1 MTTMPLNLKIAVA
14 TVITAIVGGAI
25 YLIAMRGPAIILDMA
40 TSAVAFICL

>member
-1 MTTMPLNLKIAVA
+1 MTTMPLNFKIAVA
-14 TVITAIVGGAI
+14 AVITAIVGGAI